1 MAFCGSC
8 GTQIQDGGRFCPTC
22 GREVAAPAAAAA
34 PVQQPVQPEPIYQ
47 PPVQQPG
54 QAYQPEV
61 QQQPVQEQQAY
72 QQPPVQKAPVSE
84 EEEYKT
90 ITILTYILF
99 FIPLITG
106 DHKKSPFV
114 KYHLNQSTVL
124 FGLAVIYS
132 IVSSILR
139 SVIKVNR
146 VIFYVPVY
154 TTPGWLSAILTIG
167 SLGIL
172 ALCILGIYNAA
183 TGKTKPLP
191 LIGNLMTIF
200 K

>member
-8 GTQIQDGGRFCPTC
+8 GTQVEDGGRFCPTC
-22 GREVAAPAAAAA
+22 GKEIAVAPTQQPAPAYQPIAQPTPTYQPPA
-34 PVQQPVQPEPIYQ
+34 PVQPEQNYQ
-47 PPVQQPG
+47 PPVQE
-54 QAYQPEV
+54 QAYE
-61 QQQPVQEQQAY
+61 
-72 QQPPVQKAPVSE
+72 QPPTGKAPVSD

-124 FGLAVIYS
+124 FGLALAYS
-132 IVSSILR
+132 IVSTILR
-139 SVIKVNR
+139 AVIKVNR
-146 VIFYVPVY
+146 VVFYVPVY
-154 TTPGWLSAILTIG
+154 ATPGWLTAILMIG
-167 SLGIL
+167 NLAIL
-172 ALCILGIYNAA
+172 ALCILGIYHAA
-183 TGKTKPLP
+183 TGKKQPLP
-191 LIGNLMTIF
+191 VIGNLITVF